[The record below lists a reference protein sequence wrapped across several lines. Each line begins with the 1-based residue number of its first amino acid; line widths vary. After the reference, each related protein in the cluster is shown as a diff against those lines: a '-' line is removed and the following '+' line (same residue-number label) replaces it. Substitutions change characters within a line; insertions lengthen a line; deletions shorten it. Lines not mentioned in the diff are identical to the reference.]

1 MITIG
6 SRPSRRELVLVF
18 VMALAAFAYF
28 AGSTQDGNT
37 HSRLGLV
44 RAIAVEHRFEI
55 DTTQLT
61 YEWRDFLTQDRSF
74 YNGHYYSDKAIGS
87 SVIGAAIWAPVHT
100 VLYLMGL
107 PTDGRV
113 FRVGAT
119 FLGVS
124 VLCAF
129 LAPLIYWFVA
139 TVADGRRAA
148 LVMVAIV
155 FGTPLLKYSTA
166 YYGHVQAGLFLF
178 VAFLVW
184 WYAKRRHQ
192 LSYVQAFAS
201 IALVGFMVV
210 TEYPTALLA
219 LVFGGYMLWVL
230 RELGRA
236 ADWRVWA
243 ASAAGGLLAL
253 SPMLYYNHSVYGNV
267 LTTGYQHHATAK
279 FATAHAQ
286 GLSGIGLPD
295 PMVMMAMTVHPLM
308 GIFWQSPVLLLA
320 APGWMAMRRAGA
332 HPELWF
338 SLTAILAYVALISG
352 YYEWSGGLA
361 YTPRHL
367 IPLFPL
373 FAIPLAFLSR
383 RWLTI
388 GWCLT
393 GVSIVQHMVAVS
405 AKWNYISRLLRET
418 LDANHHPTTVFVSTI
433 WTICWQNLRDGLYVA
448 NRGALFMPAGFMT
461 LVPLLLVETVLAV
474 FLLRTI
480 AAQERTAG

>member
-1 MITIG
+1 
-6 SRPSRRELVLVF
+6 
-18 VMALAAFAYF
+18 MALAAFAYF

-87 SVIGAAIWAPVHT
+87 SVIGAAIWAPVHA

-148 LVMVAIV
+148 LVTVAIV

-279 FATAHAQ
+279 FAAAHAQ
-286 GLSGIGLPD
+286 GLSGVGLPD
-295 PMVMMAMTVHPLM
+295 PIVMMAMTFHPLM

-338 SLTAILAYVALISG
+338 SLSAIFAYVALISG

-393 GVSIVQHMVAVS
+393 GVSIVQHMVAMA
-405 AKWNYISRLLRET
+405 AKWNYISRMLRET

-448 NRGALFMPAGFMT
+448 NRGALFMPAGFTT
-461 LVPLLLVETVLAV
+461 LLPLLLVETVLAV

-480 AAQERTAG
+480 AAQERTAD